1 VSRDDLFTREEV
13 LAEHPARRAQTLLFL
28 IQNYAAYSAA
38 RSRLDAELV
47 PLEETAREQER
58 VFLEAFAVGR
68 SPLQRPSIQTLELQT
83 PNWRSLVPERPSLRA
98 ALAHLLSQEYTFT
111 RQSVPQLRAALGLD
125 DVAVPEEYLRLYAQ
139 PLTTIYAPQV
149 SLGARIKWMWAA
161 FGGALQRL
169 PPFWYA
175 FLFTFALGVPQATL
189 AYPIAAAT
197 AGPLPG
203 VALTVL
209 TAAIS
214 VITVASV
221 AEAAARSGVVRY
233 GTAYIGKLA
242 AEYLGPAGSVLFTAG
257 SFTSYWLAMLAALFA
272 MSVTL
277 GALTPVPAPLWTLI
291 LFGGSVALLARGTPT
306 FSVAL
311 LITLGVTVAV
321 LLLAIIG
328 LSIPHAH
335 VGNLTYVGTYV
346 GTVSGKHPGSVQNLF
361 GIILMGFFGEAF
373 VVQCGKAVLPRDPSG
388 RSLITGSLAGLL
400 AIAVLLCL
408 WTLVVSGVVAP
419 DVLRRQMG
427 TAIVPLAAA
436 AGQSVSVLGALL
448 VIVLLGLTF
457 TRCMIAAMNL
467 VLERLPRRSQPIVTL
482 GRGRGHLVFRARGP
496 STSAPVLRLAYL
508 GLADGRPRVR
518 IDSLVDETVHCVEE
532 TLTSHW
538 DTRAIQGHLPGLRD
552 VTLAV
557 DVIDAGQTALRL
569 QITSPLVCTHE
580 GNGEQRPAQAAPARG
595 AQSPEGRL
603 RTVLAGDRVRF
614 LVSISPIIA
623 LYICTGALLLAG
635 SGSFAGVLGIVGV
648 LSLSIVSGFIPVLL
662 LVSSRRRGEII
673 PGVLLG
679 FLGNPLI
686 VGGIFLL
693 YLAILLVHGIVI
705 WQSPVARAAALLT
718 ALGSLVATVMMV
730 RGGAFRSRV
739 VVEICEDLRRDGAAS
754 FSVVAGGQPLPV
766 DVRLQYPQSEQAL
779 RTARG
784 EVPDFAHL
792 RAITF
797 GLPATA
803 AQEIK
808 VWAHLVTPA
817 GSSEAMPATL
827 ELANGSTHTSLDL
840 QLCGGQVVLPLA
852 AACRLSLQLPR

>member
-1 VSRDDLFTREEV
+1 M
-13 LAEHPARRAQTLLFL
+13 
-28 IQNYAAYSAA
+28 
-38 RSRLDAELV
+38 
-47 PLEETAREQER
+47 
-58 VFLEAFAVGR
+58 AV
-68 SPLQRPSIQTLELQT
+68 Q
-83 PNWRSLVPERPSLRA
+83 
-98 ALAHLLSQEYTFT
+98 
-111 RQSVPQLRAALGLD
+111 
-125 DVAVPEEYLRLYAQ
+125 EEYQRLYAQ
-139 PLTTIYAPQV
+139 ALTTIYAPQV
-149 SLGARIKWMWAA
+149 SLGARITWMWAA

-203 VALTVL
+203 VALTLL

-214 VITVASV
+214 VVTVASV

-242 AEYLGPAGSVLFTAG
+242 AEYLGPAGSILFSAG
-257 SFTSYWLAMLAALFA
+257 SFALYWLAMLAALFA

-291 LFGGSVALLARGTPT
+291 LFGGSVALLARGTLT

-311 LITLGVTVAV
+311 LITLGVAV
-321 LLLAIIG
+321 VVLMLVIMG
-328 LSIPHAH
+328 LSVPHVR
-335 VGNLTYVGTYV
+335 VGNLTYVGTA
-346 GTVSGKHPGSVQNLF
+346 SGGHPGSVQNLL

-373 VVQCGKAVLPRDPSG
+373 VVQCAKAVLPRDPSG

-419 DVLRRQMG
+419 DVLRRQLG
-427 TAIVPLAAA
+427 TALTPLAAA

-448 VIVLLGLTF
+448 VIVLLGVTF
-457 TRCMIAAMNL
+457 TRCMIAAVNL
-467 VLERLPRRSQPIVTL
+467 ILERLPTRSQPIVTL
-482 GRGRGHLVFRARGP
+482 GRDRGHLVFRACSP

-508 GLADGRPRVR
+508 GLANGRPRVR
-518 IDSLVDETVHCVEE
+518 IDSLVDETVHSVEV

-538 DTRAIQGHLPGLRD
+538 DTRAIQGQVPGLRH

-557 DVIDAGQTALRL
+557 DVIDAGETALRL
-569 QITSPLVCTHE
+569 QITSPLVCTRE
-580 GNGEQRPAQAAPARG
+580 GNGEQRPALLAPARG

-603 RTVLAGDRVRF
+603 RTFLAGDRVRF

-623 LYICTGALLLAG
+623 LYICTGELLLAR

-673 PGVLLG
+673 PGVVLG

-686 VGGIFLL
+686 VGGIFLF
-693 YLAILLVHGIVI
+693 YLAVLLVHGIVI

-718 ALGSLVATVMMV
+718 ALGSIVATVVMA

-739 VVEICEDLRRDGAAS
+739 VVEICEDLRRPGAAS

-784 EVPDFAHL
+784 KVPDFAHL
-792 RAITF
+792 RAVTF
-797 GLPATA
+797 DLPATA
-803 AQEIK
+803 AREIK
-808 VWAHLVTPA
+808 VWAHLVTPV

-827 ELANGSTHTSLDL
+827 ELANGSVHTSLDL
-840 QLCGGQVVLPLA
+840 QVSGGQVVLPLA
-852 AACRLSLQLPR
+852 AACRLSLQLPQ